1 MKQDMNNLLIR
12 MCTLLLLIFVSM
24 RVSAKVDVELNK
36 EYKGGKV
43 EVKSQEDN
51 PDGSTLV
58 TITVTPGQGFTITH
72 SDKNKGII
80 VVAVRP
86 TGGQSG
92 TRAPEIA
99 GDLTVTGPTGTV
111 SYPNSV
117 DYQFTV
123 PAGLNAWV
131 QDIKFQDSGRKGDGD
146 EEEEL
151 GYYSG
156 TYYIA
161 SYAKVPNSNP
171 ARYVYD
177 PANPNNQDNFY
188 LCPSDGWIYY
198 KKDNNWTADKPSSDG
213 PFLTTFKCRT
223 NDYDAQ
229 GGMNNAKWVVTKH
242 GDYYTFYHTG
252 TSKYLVLSGQINGC
266 GVDRMRVHLEE
277 ITSPETPGDNALFTI
292 APENQGLYIAPKT
305 ISGDR
310 LTVNGGNQNSL
321 IGESGKPG
329 GPSGYANTAGIVGI
343 YRGTGTDDN
352 RYFYLEDYITR
363 PTISYS
369 SGNNVTITYPTSATI
384 YYTTDGSNPTNPG
397 NANRSFF
404 TGTSQTVPFTNVAVV
419 KAAAYIDGEYS
430 NIATYVYVHTGSE
443 NPYLLQSM
451 DNTNFYMLAGDASGA
466 NTTVNTSSLPQ
477 AGMSWWFE
485 DANDVVEGAKYY
497 YVHNTSA
504 EGYLRRDN
512 NSFNITTTGGTSDD
526 YKFAVI
532 PYLNEN
538 GTLAGFYLYNKG
550 KKQYV
555 YKGNNNNVV
564 GNGSDG
570 AVNLTSNADQDLA
583 RWNLIL
589 EANKSFPSPVTMSD
603 NSSVTYYTFASSN
616 TPAQL
621 ITPPTG
627 TSTYVKTSSGEND
640 NQKWYFKDA
649 GSDGWASYYYILNA
663 VTGEAIFFGQEAA
676 STIISDAL
684 QTGTLPETPTD
695 NYKFAL
701 AHTVTDGEYYI
712 VPKPLAQYTKTKFD
726 AVWYVNTTT
735 SLQTQSNR
743 ASNQIKWQISE
754 EVDYVAP
761 PYITYDVATN
771 TATISST
778 YPGATIYYTT
788 DGSEATTSSTNFVAP
803 VAPSST
809 ASTSFVLT
817 ADITTIRAIV
827 SKGGAGTSSEST
839 YSVALQL
846 TVSDAAA
853 DQRPYLIQS
862 QNNAW
867 NTSDFHFYM
876 IPGDDVGE
884 EGSKITK
891 VNTTSLFRPSMEWHF
906 LNAGIE
912 DGVQYYYI
920 VNNANSKYLCYDA
933 TNNVY
938 METFSSDNKF
948 KFKIVESPTAGTY
961 NIYPYGQNIIINKN
975 THNANSGAINTATYS
990 ANNANSGNTRWKFV
1004 LPSALD
1010 KTAPFTASDASTTYY
1025 KINSVGSNDYYI
1037 VPPSDDNTNATTS
1050 NSSDDNVVKTGAW
1063 YFEEA
1068 QAADASDWLTYYHIR
1083 NAETGKYLYFDK
1095 DANNAGACL
1104 EMKEAIESGNED
1116 RYMFTW
1122 ARTATENTYYIV
1134 PKLLKDASLNQ
1145 ISSLWRDNNTLK
1157 SNLTRD
1163 AGNYAWTFT
1172 TETFNCEEPVI
1183 TYSTEQNG
1191 FVISTTTPG
1200 AKIYYTT
1207 DNNSN
1212 TLEWTEYTEGTAIP
1226 TPTTP
1231 TTIKAIAA
1239 RSSDQSDKSTVAECP
1254 VTEVETP
1261 EFDYSAGNSVSIT
1274 CATEGAVIYYVI
1286 NGTIDS
1292 TNPTNGTTLY
1302 ERPLTD
1308 EDGIVGNTISA
1319 IAVKPGS
1326 ISSPV
1331 VISDVIVLRC
1341 ATPVIKRGSDGVS
1354 FTIECSFPTSG
1365 VTIKYTT
1372 ATGSGTPADPS
1383 SQGVNYEHAVPCSFP
1398 ITIRAIAIAEGYEN
1412 SEEATRTIDEGLA
1425 EEDGVYLISSDDD
1438 FETFVEMVLNNENGE
1453 AAAHYKLM
1461 TDVSASG
1468 VDPITNFTG
1477 TFDGGMNTISNL
1489 GHALFNT
1496 VNGGV
1501 VKNVILDNVSIS
1513 GGTNVGAIC
1522 NEAIGASRIYNC
1534 GILATNSSIKKDED
1548 GYDHISSISSTIS
1561 GSGNVGSIVGL
1572 LDGSSRV
1579 INCFSYADVSG
1590 GSYVGGIVGYNN
1602 VATTASNLQTMVMNC
1617 MFYGEVSGGSI
1628 APIYNGEIIT
1638 NDGDDN
1644 GVNNFNYFWE
1654 GASYVRHI
1662 NVYNCALAAETR
1674 FLQRFEFYRHLL
1686 NSNRELAAWWATG
1699 SADNKNEM
1707 MKWVMEPTQIRT
1719 ATPYPILKTPDKYA
1733 SVVNFTPSE
1742 TAYDEANRN
1751 TGRKLTSEG
1760 DGGVLHV
1767 TIQMGAGGAQY
1778 PAPSGAGFKTGVAS
1792 NFDLTITDKDFEHF
1806 NFNYGKVQLP
1816 YYNDYC
1822 VGNYTENRVVTG
1834 WKIVSMNKSAG
1845 SFSTGSDASATD
1857 NADATIT
1864 LTTPYNFADRKN
1876 TAKDI
1881 YSDTNKRVF
1890 SQGAYF
1896 DVPEGVTSITIQ
1908 PYWGKAVYLAD
1919 AYWDVTY
1926 KNGTGNDKNA
1936 AGYIDDA
1943 MTTELNVSNVG
1954 GGQHYENGKKYNL
1967 ATHSLD
1973 ETNGQIVYTSM
1984 GNAIASSGSALFAG
1998 GDANSHTV
2006 YDYAVVLVGNYHHN
2020 GSIEASKS
2028 KPYTVTS
2035 VDLDGDNEP
2044 DYSFILRFNGRT
2056 AFHPARY
2063 DFLNMIGLGMAQ
2075 KTTGGK
2081 GSYNLGIMQPK
2092 AWFEVTNT
2100 ALLRVTQFEYDRDD
2114 RSESPHILQGG
2125 VIEQWVCGQNNGV
2138 SNNTIYF
2145 HVGGN
2150 VWFKEFQLGTHIDKT
2165 WSAKHPPI
2173 SVTGGDFSEFYLT
2186 GLYRGEITS
2195 FDDNAECYINGG
2207 RFGVLVGAGQEGLGN
2222 ATNHTNGNITW
2233 QINNADITE
2242 FYGGGLNQ
2250 PIQGKITTVI
2260 SNSHV
2265 VQFCGGPKFG
2275 DMNTGKKVNT
2285 IATNCTF
2292 GTYFGAGYG
2301 GNAYSREAPSNV
2313 NNIVGDYTGWNTWV
2327 NQKYTQAY
2335 SNNYK
2340 GVSTEFDY
2348 QYLPMSNNTQNVAR
2362 IFIDYVRFS
2371 LATTHEVTSLLTDCH
2386 ITGNFYG
2393 GGNLGK
2399 VEGSVTSTLTNC
2411 TVNGSV
2417 FGAGYSASTPTVNVM
2432 NTGGGFT
2439 TPPFYDENL
2448 GAYLEP
2454 VFPSTV
2460 QYTWD
2465 HKDNVN
2471 STANAIDKT
2480 NHILYTTENL
2490 TTLGTVTGNV
2500 YLTIDGTTTV
2510 AESVYG
2516 GGEESAVKKKEGVT
2530 NSGNIIVNLQG
2541 NAQVYGNVFGGGNE
2555 GLVEGSAT
2563 VNIMVPE
2570 TNNNNNNNGGDNN
2583 GGDNN
2588 GGGNNNGG

>member
-1 MKQDMNNLLIR
+1 MSNMSNMNNIMMKLFMVIML
-12 MCTLLLLIFVSM
+12 MMFSM
-24 RVSAKVDVELNK
+24 GVNAKVDVEINK

-43 EVKSQEDN
+43 KVKSQEDQ

-58 TITVTPGQGFTITH
+58 TITVTPAQGNTITH
-72 SDKNKGII
+72 SEKKKSVI
-80 VVAVRP
+80 VYAVLP
-86 TGGQSG
+86 AEGQG
-92 TRAPEIA
+92 TTRAPQIA

-242 GDYYTFYHTG
+242 GDYYTFYHTE

-266 GVDRMRVHLEE
+266 GADRMRVHLEE

-321 IGESGKPG
+321 IGESGKTG

-352 RYFYLEDYITR
+352 RYFYLEDCITR

-663 VTGEAIFFGQEAA
+663 VTGEALYFGKEAA
-676 STIISDAL
+676 SATISDAL
-684 QTGTLPETPTD
+684 QTGTLPDTPTD

-712 VPKPLAQYTKTKFD
+712 IPKPLAQYTKTKFD

-743 ASNQIKWQISE
+743 ADSRIKWQISE

-788 DGSEATTSSTNFVAP
+788 DGSEATTSSTNSVAP
-803 VAPSST
+803 AAPSST

-933 TNNVY
+933 TNSVY

-948 KFKIVESPTAGTY
+948 KFKILESPTAGTY

-1050 NSSDDNVVKTGAW
+1050 NSSDANVVKTGAW

-1104 EMKEAIESGNED
+1104 VMKEAIESGNEE

-1122 ARTATENTYYIV
+1122 ARTASENTYYIV
-1134 PKLLKDASLNQ
+1134 PKLMKDASLNQ

-1172 TETFNCEEPVI
+1172 TATFNCEVPVI

-1191 FVISTTTPG
+1191 FVISSTTPG

-1207 DNNSN
+1207 DDNLN
-1212 TLEWTEYTEGTAIP
+1212 TLEWTEYTEGTTIP

-1239 RSSDQSDKSTVAECP
+1239 RSSDHSDKSTVAECP
-1254 VTEVETP
+1254 VTKVETP
-1261 EFDYSAGNSVSIT
+1261 EFDYSAGNSISISCPT
-1274 CATEGAVIYYVI
+1274 GGAVIYYVI
-1286 NGTIDS
+1286 DGTIDS
-1292 TNPTNGTTLY
+1292 TDPTNGTTLY
-1302 ERPLTD
+1302 NRPLTD
-1308 EDGIVGNTISA
+1308 EDGIVGKTISA

-1326 ISSPV
+1326 VSSAV
-1331 VISDVIVLRC
+1331 ATSGTVALRC
-1341 ATPVIKRGSDGVS
+1341 ATPVIKRGSDNAS
-1354 FTIECSFPTSG
+1354 FTIECSFPTSD

-1372 ATGSGTPADPS
+1372 ATGSGIPADPS
-1383 SQGVNYEHAVPCSFP
+1383 QGDNYEHAVPCSFP

-1412 SEEATRTIDEGLA
+1412 SEEAIRTINEGLA
-1425 EEDGVYLISSDDD
+1425 EEDGAYLISSGND

-1501 VKNVILDNVSIS
+1501 VKNVILDNVTIS
-1513 GGTNVGAIC
+1513 SGTNVGAIC
-1522 NEAIGASRIYNC
+1522 NEATGASRIYNC
-1534 GILATNSSIKKDED
+1534 GILATNSSIEKDED
-1548 GYDHISSISSTIS
+1548 DYDHISSSSSTIS
-1561 GSGNVGSIVGL
+1561 GSGYVGGIVGL

-1654 GASYVRHI
+1654 GTSYVRNI

-1699 SADNKNEM
+1699 TFSKTEM
-1707 MKWVMEPTQIRT
+1707 AKWVLEPSQIGT
-1719 ATPYPILKTPDKYA
+1719 ATPYPILKAQGKYP
-1733 SVVNFTPSE
+1733 SVVNIDVNHSE
-1742 TAYDEANRN
+1742 TYK
-1751 TGRKLTSEG
+1751 GRDLTVGPKLSTTLS
-1760 DGGVLHV
+1760 V
-1767 TIQMGAGGAQY
+1767 TIQMGSGGAVY
-1778 PAPSGAGFKTGVAS
+1778 APPTGASITTS
-1792 NFDLTITDKDFEHF
+1792 SLTLNITDKDPDHF
-1806 NFNYGKVQLP
+1806 NFNYYKVQLP
-1816 YYNDYC
+1816 YYND
-1822 VGNYTENRVVTG
+1822 VGTKNYTGNRVVTG
-1834 WKIVSMNKSAG
+1834 WKIVSITNGTEG
-1845 SFSTGSDASATD
+1845 SFTTGD
-1857 NADATIT
+1857 DATASVNAETGEVT
-1864 LTTPYNFADRKN
+1864 LSTPYNFADRN
-1876 TAKDI
+1876 C
-1881 YSDTNKRVF
+1881 TNKDLYGTGGSNRVF
-1890 SQGAYF
+1890 NQGAYW
-1896 DVPEGVTSITIQ
+1896 DVPEGVTAIIIE
-1908 PYWGKAVYLAD
+1908 PYWGKAVYLSD
-1919 AYWDVTY
+1919 ANWDVVY

-1943 MTTELNVSNVG
+1943 MTTAVDVPNVG
-1954 GGQHYENGKKYNL
+1954 GGQHYENGV
-1967 ATHSLD
+1967 SIF
-1973 ETNGQIVYTSM
+1973 NGQTVYTSI
-1984 GNAIASSGSALFAG
+1984 GNAIASSGTALFSG
-1998 GDANSHTV
+1998 VDANSHTI

-2020 GSIEASKS
+2020 GSIEASNS

-2044 DYSFILRFNGRT
+2044 DYSFMLRFNGRT
-2056 AFHPARY
+2056 AFHPVRY
-2063 DFLNMIGLGMAQ
+2063 DFLNLIGLGMAQ

-2081 GSYNLGIMQPK
+2081 GSYNFGIMQPK
-2092 AWFEVTNT
+2092 GWFEVTNN
-2100 ALLRVTQFEYDRDD
+2100 ALLRVTQFEYDRED
-2114 RSESPHILQGG
+2114 RSEAPHILQGG
-2125 VIEQWVCGQNNGV
+2125 VIEQWVSGQNNGV
-2138 SNNTIYF
+2138 SQNTIYF

-2186 GLYRGEITS
+2186 GLYKGDITS
-2195 FDDNAECYINGG
+2195 YDDNAECYINGG

-2250 PIQGKITTVI
+2250 PIQGNITTFI

-2285 IATNCTF
+2285 IATNCNF

-2432 NTGGGFT
+2432 NTGGFT
-2439 TPPFYDENL
+2439 TPPFYNENL

-2490 TTLGTVTGNV
+2490 TTLGTVTGIV
-2500 YLTIDGTTTV
+2500 TLTIDGTTTV
-2510 AESVYG
+2510 AESVFG
-2516 GGEESAVKKKEGVT
+2516 GGDASAVKKEEGVDD
-2530 NSGNIIVNLQG
+2530 SGNTTVILQG
-2541 NAQVYGNVFGGGNE
+2541 KAEVLGNVFGGGNE

-2563 VNIMVPE
+2563 VTIRETP
-2570 TNNNNNNNGGDNN
+2570 TNNNSSGSGS
-2583 GGDNN
+2583 GEGS
-2588 GGGNNNGG
+2588 GEGSGGN